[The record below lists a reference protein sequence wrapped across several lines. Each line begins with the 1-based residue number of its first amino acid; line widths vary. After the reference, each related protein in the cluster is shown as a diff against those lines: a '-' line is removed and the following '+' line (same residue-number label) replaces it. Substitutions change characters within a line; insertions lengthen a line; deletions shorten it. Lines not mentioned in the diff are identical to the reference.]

1 MTWTVTDPV
10 SPIRHKDGK
19 DPWTSAHSFSL
30 MADNSSR
37 IKRAVTRSLFP
48 SDKGPIEF
56 LDATGNLIQLERELE
71 KPRKYNEVLFHH
83 DDMKKENR

>member
-1 MTWTVTDPV
+1 MDCDRSCLTDQTQRRKR
-10 SPIRHKDGK
+10 SLDFG
-19 DPWTSAHSFSL
+19 TSFSL
-30 MADNSSR
+30 MVDNSRR